1 MPSVKRKD
9 WIQNYLREEETLKTL
24 QASQFSR
31 SLVNLSFNL
40 QVELRLWRPSSF
52 IGFSALLS
60 GTSGCFNRLAGVG
73 APRAVAPATSDEWM
87 GAAHGLA
94 CETNAPAQS
103 RDQVRQSCKW
113 LCQPS
118 TFKLKFFS
126 CVGSFFSWKFDSCF
140 LYPVFLYALAAIA
153 IPIIIHL
160 FNFQRYKTLVFTNV
174 RFLREVKQ
182 QTKQQSQLKHLLVLL
197 ARILFITFLVLG
209 FAQPFIPLTDE
220 TNHSAH
226 TVSIFLD
233 NSFSMNTNNPEGRL
247 FDQARSR
254 IEGIVAAYKPTDQF
268 QLLTHD
274 FESKH
279 QFLVNGKEVES
290 LLDQVTITPAVKP
303 LSHILSRQKDL
314 LSNNSS
320 MGHHSYIVSDFQKQ
334 NTDLEKIPHD
344 STTHVRLIPL
354 TPQAGSN
361 IYIDS
366 CWWFWL
372 FG

>member
-1 MPSVKRKD
+1 MS
-9 WIQNYLREEETLKTL
+9 
-24 QASQFSR
+24 
-31 SLVNLSFNL
+31 
-40 QVELRLWRPSSF
+40 
-52 IGFSALLS
+52 
-60 GTSGCFNRLAGVG
+60 
-73 APRAVAPATSDEWM
+73 
-87 GAAHGLA
+87 
-94 CETNAPAQS
+94 
-103 RDQVRQSCKW
+103 
-113 LCQPS
+113 
-118 TFKLKFFS
+118 
-126 CVGSFFSWKFDSCF
+126 F

-153 IPIIIHL
+153 IPIIIDL

-182 QTKQQSQLKHLLVLL
+182 QTKQQSQLKHLLVLI

-254 IEGIVAAYKPTDQF
+254 VEDIVAAYKPTDQF

-279 QFLVNGKEVES
+279 QFLVNSKEVEG

-303 LSHILSRQKDL
+303 LSHIISRQKDL
-314 LSNNSS
+314 LPNNPL

-334 NTDLEKIPHD
+334 N
-344 STTHVRLIPL
+344 V
-354 TPQAGSN
+354 N
-361 IYIDS
+361 
-366 CWWFWL
+366 
-372 FG
+372 